1 MPYVILRTIK
11 EMLTP
16 ELKAKFIA
24 KISEAVVDVIVDET
38 GADRENV
45 LPHVWCIIEEVSFEN
60 WGVNGV
66 PSTPES
72 LKKLIGIS
80 EATWRKLEKD

>member
-1 MPYVILRTIK
+1 MQYVILRTIK

-16 ELKAKFIA
+16 ELKAKLIA

-66 PSTPES
+66 PYTLEM
-72 LKKLIGIS
+72 LKEAIGVR
-80 EATWRKLEKD
+80 E